1 MSDTRFSVFD
11 KHVVITGGS
20 KGIGFALA
28 QGFCKAGANV
38 TITARNQAQLKEA
51 HQALL
56 AIDKRASAQVLDVT
70 DDDAI
75 RTFFKANPIDVLIN
89 NAGVEHVCE
98 SLNMSEAIW
107 DKVVDTNLKGS
118 FFCAR
123 AAAEA
128 MKSQGKGAIINMCSL
143 TSAVGVP
150 GAVPYGASKSG
161 LLGVTRALSSE
172 WAKYNI
178 RVNAIG
184 PGYFQTEMTDVF
196 YQDAQWRESMLEKI
210 PLQRFGQLD
219 DLIGSAIFLAS
230 DASAYMTGQVLYVD
244 GGYLASI

>member
-1 MSDTRFSVFD
+1 MPDTQFSVAD
-11 KHVVITGGS
+11 KQIVITGAS

-28 QGFCKAGANV
+28 QGFCKAGARV
-38 TITARNQAQLKEA
+38 TITARNQKQLSEA
-51 HQALL
+51 HEALL
-56 AIDKRASAQVLDVT
+56 KLDPRASAQVLDVN
-70 DDDAI
+70 DDTAI
-75 RTFFKANPIDVLIN
+75 RDFFAATPIDVLIN

-98 SLNMSEAIW
+98 SLNMSEMIW
-107 DKVVDTNLKGS
+107 DKIVDTNLKGS

-123 AAAEA
+123 AAAEV
-128 MKSQGKGAIINMCSL
+128 MKSQGKGTIINMCSL

-150 GAVPYGASKSG
+150 GAVPYSASKSG

-184 PGYFQTEMTDVF
+184 PGYFQTDMTDVF
-196 YQDAQWRESMLEKI
+196 YQDAQWCESMLKKI
-210 PLQRFGQLD
+210 PMQRFGQLD
-219 DLIGSAIFLAS
+219 DLVGTAIFLAS
-230 DASAYMTGQVLYVD
+230 EASAYMTGQVLYVD

>member
-28 QGFCKAGANV
+28 QGFCIAGANV
-38 TITARNQAQLKEA
+38 TITARNQAQLNEA

-56 AIDKRASAQVLDVT
+56 ALDKRASAQVLDVT
-70 DDDAI
+70 DDDTI
-75 RTFFKANPIDVLIN
+75 RTFFNANPIDVLIN